1 MKEAWSGRWYVQ
13 LLVTIAS
20 MLALMVVVGAVNEAL
35 AGPADTAGRR
45 TTWRPHLERVE
56 AAILRRDTEGALMAW
71 REAYAGALASRQWEG
86 LVEVADAYLK
96 IGDADASRAA
106 ALPKARRIYRAAL
119 FRARHAGS
127 VTGVLRVAEAFGV
140 FGDDD
145 VVETC
150 IRVAR
155 ELAAQAHDAASEE
168 RVRSFATR
176 WLARELEVEQFHV
189 AR

>member
-35 AGPADTAGRR
+35 AGPADPAGRR

-86 LVEVADAYLK
+86 LVEVADA
-96 IGDADASRAA
+96 SRAA
-106 ALPKARRIYRAAL
+106 ALPKARRIYHAAL

-127 VTGVLRVAEAFGV
+127 VTGVLRVAEAFGALR
-140 FGDDD
+140 DDD
-145 VVETC
+145 AVEVC
-150 IRVAR
+150 IRTAR